1 MHRENR
7 IAAKRRIYQEF
18 TFPVPVLALLREEKT
33 LRSLHSDLQGLI
45 AGLGVVFPKL
55 DDFLLSRHDV
65 VLYRGRTTQEKSSF
79 FCSLRSNH
87 ADEIAPTTVTT
98 LPQPNRRGIILAG
111 GTGSR
116 LHPVTLT
123 LSKQMLPVYDKPMIY
138 YPLTTLML
146 AGIREILII
155 STPRDLPAFS
165 ALLGDGSSL
174 GLSLSYAEQPR
185 PEGLAQAFVIGENFL
200 DGHPAALILG
210 DNLFHSH
217 DLTTML
223 QRASLATNGA
233 TIFAYHVQN
242 PSAYGVIT
250 FDAKGKP
257 IAIEEKP
264 TEARSNFAVTGIY
277 FFDSHVSEFARSVL
291 PSPRGELE
299 ITCLIQRYLDAGTLT
314 VEQLGR
320 GTAWLDTGTHD
331 SLLTASQFIQTIET
345 RQGLKIGCPEEVA
358 YRMGFIDREALS
370 TLAAQYGNSSYGDYL
385 RTLVAD
391 VTARG
396 LM

>member
-1 MHRENR
+1 
-7 IAAKRRIYQEF
+7 
-18 TFPVPVLALLREEKT
+18 
-33 LRSLHSDLQGLI
+33 
-45 AGLGVVFPKL
+45 
-55 DDFLLSRHDV
+55 
-65 VLYRGRTTQEKSSF
+65 
-79 FCSLRSNH
+79 
-87 ADEIAPTTVTT
+87 VTT
-98 LPQPNRRGIILAG
+98 PSHQKRRGIILAG
-111 GTGSR
+111 GSGSR

-123 LSKQMLPVYDKPMIY
+123 VSKQILPVYDKPMIY

-146 AGIREILII
+146 AGIQEILII
-155 STPRDLPAFS
+155 STPRDLPSFS

-185 PEGLAQAFVIGENFL
+185 PEGLAQALLIGEKFL

-223 QRASLATNGA
+223 QTASRATDGA

-250 FDAKGKP
+250 FDAEGNP
-257 IAIEEKP
+257 TGIEEKP
-264 TEARSNFAVTGIY
+264 KEPRSNFAVTGIY
-277 FFDSHVSEFARSVL
+277 FFDSRASELAKSVV
-291 PSPRGELE
+291 PSARGELE
-299 ITCLIQRYLDAGTLT
+299 ITCLIQKYLDAGMLT
-314 VEQLGR
+314 VEHLGR

-358 YRMGFIDREALS
+358 YRMGFIDIEALS
-370 TLAAQYGNSSYGDYL
+370 AIATQYGKSSYGDYL
-385 RTLVAD
+385 RSLAED
-391 VTARG
+391 ESSRPARAG
-396 LM
+396 EPRMTSSTV